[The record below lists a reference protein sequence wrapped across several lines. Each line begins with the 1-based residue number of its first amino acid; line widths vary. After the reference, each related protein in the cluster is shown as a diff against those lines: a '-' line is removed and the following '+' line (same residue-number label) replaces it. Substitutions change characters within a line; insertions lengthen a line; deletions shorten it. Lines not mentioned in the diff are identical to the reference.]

1 MASRP
6 SASTRRGCA
15 LALALSL
22 LVAAGAA
29 LAAKPFERGLL
40 WQVELD
46 GSVRGYVFGTIHL
59 GDARVAGIRPGVAD
73 ALIASAAVV
82 TELAMEPE
90 NLRKA
95 AAGLMLPEGESLRA
109 LLGDEPYA
117 ALLPRLAERGVDAAT
132 ADRMKPLAAL
142 TLLLQPA
149 GGGQIPLDLTL
160 YLNGR
165 QLGKRVGGLETV
177 EEQLAVFDTLDL
189 ADQARMLRSL
199 VERPD
204 EGQAYVERLVAAY
217 LDEDLGAM
225 EALMDDGMP
234 LGPER
239 DGLQQAFNETFL
251 YRRNALMAER
261 MDAAFRREKTFFA
274 VGALHLA
281 GERGVLRELERR
293 GFRVT
298 RRPL

>member
-1 MASRP
+1 MAIGKG
-6 SASTRRGCA
+6 TRARVGPYAAMA
-15 LALALSL
+15 LALL
-22 LVAAGAA
+22 LAAGPL
-29 LAAKPFERGLL
+29 LAAQRFERGLL

-46 GSVRGYVFGTIHL
+46 GAVRGYVFGTIHL
-59 GDARVAGIRPGVAD
+59 ADPRVAAIRPGVAD

-95 AAGLMLPEGESLRA
+95 AAGLMLPEGERLRA
-109 LLGDEPYA
+109 LLGDETFA
-117 ALLPRLAERGVDAAT
+117 ALLPRLAARGVDAAT
-132 ADRMKPLAAL
+132 ADRMKPYAAL
-142 TLLLQPA
+142 TLLLQPE
-149 GGGQIPLDLTL
+149 GGGQLPLDLTI

-177 EEQLAVFDTLDL
+177 EEQLAVFETLTL
-189 ADQARMLRSL
+189 ADQTRMLRAL
-199 VERPD
+199 LERPD
-204 EGQAYVERLVAAY
+204 EAQRYVEQLVTAY
-217 LDEDLGAM
+217 LDEDLAAM
-225 EALMDDGMP
+225 EALMDSGMP

-239 DGLQQAFNETFL
+239 EDLQQAFNDAFL
-251 YRRNALMAER
+251 YQRNALMAER
-261 MDAAFRREKTFFA
+261 MDAAFRREKTFVA

>member
-1 MASRP
+1 MASGLP
-6 SASTRRGCA
+6 AATRRA
-15 LALALSL
+15 RFLALALSL
-22 LVAAGAA
+22 LLAAGAA
-29 LAAKPFERGLL
+29 LAAQRFERGLL

-59 GDARVAGIRPGVAD
+59 ADARVAGIRPGVAD

-95 AAGLMLPEGESLRA
+95 AAGLMLPEGERLGA
-109 LLGDEPYA
+109 LLGDETFA
-117 ALLPRLAERGVDAAT
+117 ALLPRLAARGVDAAT
-132 ADRMKPLAAL
+132 ADRMKPYAAL

-149 GGGQIPLDLTL
+149 GGGQVPLDLTL

-177 EEQLAVFDTLDL
+177 DEQLAVFDTLTL
-189 ADQARMLRSL
+189 ADQARMLRAL
-199 VERPD
+199 LERP
-204 EGQAYVERLVAAY
+204 EAAERYVEQLVKAY
-217 LDEDLGAM
+217 LEEDLAAM

-239 DGLQQAFNETFL
+239 GELQQAFNDAFL
-251 YRRNALMAER
+251 YRRNAVMAER
-261 MDAAFRREKTFFA
+261 MDAALRREKTFFA

-281 GERGVLRELERR
+281 GERGVLHELERR